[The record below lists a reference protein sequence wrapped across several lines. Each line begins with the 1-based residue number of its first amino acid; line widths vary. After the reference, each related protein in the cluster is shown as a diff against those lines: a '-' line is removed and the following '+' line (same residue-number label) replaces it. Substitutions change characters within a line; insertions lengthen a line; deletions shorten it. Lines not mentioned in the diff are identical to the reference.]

1 MSSPLDGI
9 AAAIYSGFKNVFHDA
24 TLARDTLTTG
34 SPDVSFDPT
43 GVTTTTYT
51 CKAIRDVPSKRE
63 GAGDATR
70 TGMVKILILANS
82 LSVTPATKDR
92 VTIEN
97 ETFVIEEVD
106 GDPANAL
113 WTCQARK

>member
-1 MSSPLDGI
+1 MTSPLDSI
-9 AAAIYSGFKNVFHDA
+9 AGAIYSGLKNVFRDA

-34 SPDVSFDPT
+34 SPDVSFDPS
-43 GVTTTTYT
+43 GVTTTTYN
-51 CKAIRDVPSKRE
+51 CKAIRDVPAKRE
-63 GAGDATR
+63 GEGDAVR

-82 LSVTPATKDR
+82 LSVTPITKDR
-92 VTIEN
+92 ITIES

-113 WTCQARK
+113 WTCQAHK